1 MTATT
6 LTATQRETLT
16 HAAEHNEGRIE
27 WFPASVKGGAR
38 AKVLQ
43 GLEARGWAYHDR
55 ECHALTDAGYQVI
68 GQERHQPKGEAVAT
82 DEDTSLEA
90 DVAAAEASWAGTQP
104 VPARKT
110 RAPRDGSKQAQVI
123 ALLRRPS
130 GATVAEIQALTGW
143 LPHTVRGTFSGSFR
157 KRLGLQVVSAKEDG
171 GKRVYRIVEAGDG
184 EMTGSGVFGSA
195 ELR

>member
-1 MTATT
+1 MNATT

-43 GLEARGWAYHDR
+43 GLVARGWAYQEGDR
-55 ECHALTDAGYQVI
+55 HAVTDAGYQVI
-68 GQERHQPKGEAVAT
+68 GQERPAPQEEAAL
-82 DEDTSLEA
+82 DGDSSLEA
-90 DVAAAEASWAGTQP
+90 DVAAAEASWADAR
-104 VPARKT
+104 PAPERKART
-110 RAPRDGSKQAQVI
+110 SRDGSKQAQVI

-143 LPHTVRGTFSGSFR
+143 LPHTVRGTFSGTFR

-171 GKRVYRIVEAGDG
+171 GKRVYRIVEAGAS
-184 EMTGSGVFGSA
+184 ETTEVLA
-195 ELR
+195 A

>member
-1 MTATT
+1 MNATT

-43 GLEARGWAYHDR
+43 GLVARGWAYQEGKR
-55 ECHALTDAGYQVI
+55 HAVTDTGYQAI
-68 GQERHQPKGEAVAT
+68 GQARPKPEGEAVAL
-82 DEDTSLEA
+82 DEDSTLED

-104 VPARKT
+104 APARKT

-143 LPHTVRGTFSGSFR
+143 LPHTVRGTFSGTFR
-157 KRLGLQVVSAKEDG
+157 KRLGLQVVSDKEDG
-171 GKRVYRIVEAGDG
+171 GKRVYRIVEAGDR
-184 EMTGSGVFGSA
+184 EMAGSSVFDIA